1 MAHNRPS
8 RGGPESEGTGEIRFH
23 YSRGE
28 RLQHHSA
35 QATGDSEQRRRR
47 LNKRLLII
55 VLDILLVSVVY
66 LIFVF
71 FLQPDHAT
79 ADLLGVRF
87 SSQAGYFDD
96 HLLVRVTAERREAYT
111 QPELLELSVYRV
123 GEHEDELL
131 GDELDTLGEAA
142 GDTRRLHLQLGP
154 YADPPQQIRL
164 QVRLR
169 EQEIDLLPAIDDF

>member
-71 FLQPDHAT
+71 FCSPIMRPLTCWGSGSAHRQAT
-79 ADLLGVRF
+79 SMITCWYG
-87 SSQAGYFDD
+87 
-96 HLLVRVTAERREAYT
+96 
-111 QPELLELSVYRV
+111 
-123 GEHEDELL
+123 
-131 GDELDTLGEAA
+131 
-142 GDTRRLHLQLGP
+142 
-154 YADPPQQIRL
+154 
-164 QVRLR
+164 
-169 EQEIDLLPAIDDF
+169 

>member
-1 MAHNRPS
+1 M
-8 RGGPESEGTGEIRFH
+8 
-23 YSRGE
+23 
-28 RLQHHSA
+28 
-35 QATGDSEQRRRR
+35 
-47 LNKRLLII
+47 
-55 VLDILLVSVVY
+55 
-66 LIFVF
+66 
-71 FLQPDHAT
+71 
-79 ADLLGVRF
+79 
-87 SSQAGYFDD
+87 
-96 HLLVRVTAERREAYT
+96 
-111 QPELLELSVYRV
+111 